1 MRLPDIPARH
11 RLLVRTVSTIGSGA
25 LSIVRR
31 RDFAAEH
38 QNTARAA
45 YAVATA
51 AMTWLGGTRAFA
63 DTDVDLVAPGGAEAG
78 EPARYAED
86 EPFGYVDGGDPEA
99 WWIEDATWRSRAFL
113 NLAAAAAAGAA
124 SWMLWG
130 PIQNLKD
137 SWDEKLPDGLG
148 RGLGAVINSSV
159 VAATAFAVD
168 RAEEFVAREALDGHI
183 DVAPVEIELPAHV
196 RASLD
201 ALLDEPHPQSQDVAE
216 VIRAQLD
223 HGRFFITVPYS
234 RKQFPGDDPIE
245 LSDADLSA
253 LLAEEDVSSIDVYLD
268 AEAPRAIPA
277 NHTYPVSALF
287 ERDADRSGS
296 SADPALYELSLD
308 IRDGLLDRIDLYGVD
323 AELDAE
329 VAAMTADN
337 LGASA
342 PGTLHPEG
350 IEGWVEPDLIDG
362 EDVDDADLAAVSIE
376 APLTLA
382 DWPAPEDLTFR
393 TDGA

>member
-38 QNTARAA
+38 QTAARAA

-51 AMTWLGGTRAFA
+51 AMTWLGGTKAFA
-63 DTDVDLVAPGGAEAG
+63 DTDIDFAPGTEAG
-78 EPARYAED
+78 DPARYAEA
-86 EPFGYVDGGDPEA
+86 EAFGYVGDGDS
-99 WWIEDATWRSRAFL
+99 WWVEDATWRSQAFL
-113 NLAAAAAAGAA
+113 NLAAAVTAGAA
-124 SWMLWG
+124 SWALWG

-137 SWDEKLPDGLG
+137 SWDRKLPAGVG
-148 RGLGAVINSSV
+148 RGLGAVVNSSV
-159 VAATAFAVD
+159 VAGTAFAVD
-168 RAEEFVAREALDGHI
+168 RAEEFLAREALDGHV
-183 DVAPVEIELPAHV
+183 DFAPVEIELPAHV

-216 VIRAQLD
+216 VVRAQLD
-223 HGRFFITVPYS
+223 HARFFVTVPYS
-234 RKQFPGDDPIE
+234 RKQFPGDDPID

-253 LLAEEDVSSIDVYLD
+253 LLAEEDVSGIDVYLD

-277 NHTYPVSALF
+277 NQTYPVSALF
-287 ERDADRSGS
+287 ARDGGS
-296 SADPALYELSLD
+296 DEPALYELSLD

-323 AELDAE
+323 ADLDAE

-342 PGTLHPEG
+342 PGTLHPDG
-350 IEGWVEPDLIDG
+350 VEGWVETDDLDLA
-362 EDVDDADLAAVSIE
+362 DVDEDDFTAVSIE
-376 APLTLA
+376 QPLTLA
-382 DWPAPEDLTFR
+382 DWPGPEDLTFR